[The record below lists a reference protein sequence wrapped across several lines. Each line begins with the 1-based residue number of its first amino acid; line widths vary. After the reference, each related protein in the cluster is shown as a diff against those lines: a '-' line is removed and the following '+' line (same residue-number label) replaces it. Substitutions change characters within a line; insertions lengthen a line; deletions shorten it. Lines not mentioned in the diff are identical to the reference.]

1 MSISSHARRNAT
13 IIANAYA
20 LPGLMT
26 PQLEARLGLD
36 MAETARREGH
46 MARMPPSIV
55 AKEGAASGGRIG
67 GKRNVHTARHFLIEF
82 ERNAALVMSHL
93 GSPRRYDDLTRLS
106 GLSYNT
112 LKNLLPKLVTDGR
125 VIRRGGRSDAVWI
138 TADAAGEAAGA
149 QSDACAPADTGNPQ
163 SPSGGP
169 LRASAGHR

>member
-20 LPGLMT
+20 LSGLMA

-112 LKNLLPKLVTDGR
+112 LRNLLPKLVTDGR
-125 VIRRGGRSDAVWI
+125 VIRRGGRSDAVWLA
-138 TADAAGEAAGA
+138 TEAAGGA
-149 QSDACAPADTGNPQ
+149 AGARSDASAPADTGNPQ

-169 LRASAGHR
+169 LRGSTGHR

>member
-46 MARMPPSIV
+46 MARMPPSII

-67 GKRNVHTARHFLIEF
+67 GKRNVRSRAQAAEDFD
-82 ERNAALVMSHL
+82 RNAEAALRHL
-93 GSPRRYDDLTRLS
+93 DKPRRYDDLARVS
-106 GLSYNT
+106 GLTVST
-112 LKNLLPKLVTDGR
+112 LKKLMPRLVTDGR
-125 VIRRGGRSDAVWI
+125 AERRGSRSRALWLA
-138 TADAAGEAAGA
+138 TEAAGEAAGA
-149 QSDACAPADTGNPQ
+149 RSDASAPADTGNPQ

-169 LRASAGHR
+169 LRGSTGHR